1 MSEKL
6 KTFLESSIQG
16 NIIGAVDV
24 IKEELDERLKTARQL
39 IESEVYQSLGFKLNE
54 SDDEDDDEDESEEKE
69 KKDDEESEEE
79 DEEDED

>member
-16 NIIGAVDV
+16 NIISAVDV
-24 IKEELDERLKTARQL
+24 IKEELDERLKTARRL

-54 SDDEDDDEDESEEKE
+54 SDDEE
-69 KKDDEESEEE
+69 DEESEEE
-79 DEEDED
+79 DEEDEEDED

>member
-24 IKEELDERLKTARQL
+24 IKEELDERLKMARQL

-54 SDDEDDDEDESEEKE
+54 SDDEDDDESEEKE
-69 KKDDEESEEE
+69 KKDEDDESEEE
-79 DEEDED
+79 DEKDED